1 MRKFHPLA
9 VQVINE
15 GKTIYRLNIGQ
26 PDLPTPRAF
35 YDDIRNFEQ
44 STLGYEASPD
54 AAFYETP
61 DKGIDEVRIAYVR
74 NQ

>member
-15 GKTIYRLNIGQ
+15 GKTIYHLSIGQ
-26 PDLPTPRAF
+26 PSCRQRAI
-35 YDDIRNFEQ
+35 YDAIRNFEQ

-61 DKGIDEVRIAYVR
+61 DKGIDEVHIAYVR